1 MAHDHR
7 GPDCIT
13 ASLPSLL
20 VLGRPSSLLE
30 DRAVQWEEQGPG
42 AEYQSCH
49 SSWQSLRVHMAVST
63 WPLTGQ
69 SQLVA
74 THHVIVTI
82 MGRGLCT
89 PAMSPP
95 TLVRFHPPIFK
106 DVNLTSTMS
115 SCLWKPTHSQR
126 QGPRR

>member
-13 ASLPSLL
+13 PCPCLLSLY
-20 VLGRPSSLLE
+20 LGRPSSLLE
-30 DRAVQWEEQGPG
+30 DRAVQWDEQGPG
-42 AEYQSCH
+42 AECQSCH
-49 SSWQSLRVHMAVST
+49 SSWQNVRVHVAVST

-74 THHVIVTI
+74 THHVIVTVT
-82 MGRGLCT
+82 GHGLFT

-106 DVNLTSTMS
+106 NINLTSAMS
-115 SCLWKPTHSQR
+115 SCLWKPTHS
-126 QGPRR
+126 